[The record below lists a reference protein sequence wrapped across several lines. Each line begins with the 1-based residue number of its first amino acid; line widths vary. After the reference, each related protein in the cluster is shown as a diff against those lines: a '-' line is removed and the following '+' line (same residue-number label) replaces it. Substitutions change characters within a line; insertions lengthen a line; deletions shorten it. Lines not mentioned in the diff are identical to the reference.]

1 MLNKKPWILASV
13 VILIG
18 VAAALLNRQPAN
30 SGNIIDIE
38 LPANSSEE
46 YDAFSDPNVLWGS
59 EEDCRWALE
68 YPSGSIV
75 VSSGLTNLMSKA
87 NEKDIVA
94 FTVELMNMCEFRPVD
109 VNCLLIPDSLE
120 TDDFLIERIEMFN
133 KAEDM
138 NCRLQLYNEARMYVE
153 DRVVTEKY
161 LSFYYSWK
169 YSDAKWARS
178 RFIEFGFIP
187 VYDEKFI
194 NQGQE
199 SIDKLLTFV
208 GATKDIQTL
217 EKKITRNEIYL
228 LRLTQIVYHDPFSVT
243 T

>member
-18 VAAALLNRQPAN
+18 VAAALLNGQPAN
-30 SGNIIDIE
+30 SGNVTGIE
-38 LPANSSEE
+38 LPANSSEK

-59 EEDCRWALE
+59 EEAFHWELE

-75 VSSGLTNLMSKA
+75 VSSGLTNLMSSA
-87 NEKDIVA
+87 NEMSVVA
-94 FTVELMNMCEFRPVD
+94 FTVDMMHMCEFHPVD
-109 VNCLLIPDSLE
+109 INSLLIPESLA
-120 TDDFLIERIEMFN
+120 DDDYLLEYVQLFN
-133 KAEDM
+133 KADNLNHCME
-138 NCRLQLYNEARMYVE
+138 LYNEMRMYVE
-153 DRVVTEKY
+153 GNVSAEEY
-161 LSFYYSWK
+161 LSYYYSWK
-169 YSDAKWARS
+169 TSDAKWVRS

-187 VYDEKFI
+187 VYDEEFI

-208 GATKDIQTL
+208 GAPQDIQTL

-228 LRLTQIVYHDPFSVT
+228 LRLPQIIYQ
-243 T
+243 